1 VAEPIR
7 VRLSDGKTI
16 LVEADTG
23 KVERDVA
30 RSNQESQFA
39 EVLPSIVSLCK
50 DFQASL
56 DQVLP
61 EKATLEFGISFRVET
76 NGLVALL
83 GKGSADTNVRVTLEW
98 NKKVISGNPA
108 QQG

>member
-1 VAEPIR
+1 VPEP
-7 VRLSDGKTI
+7 VRAQLSDGKTI
-16 LVEADTG
+16 LIQADIG
-23 KVERDVA
+23 KVERDVS
-30 RSNQESQFA
+30 RSDKESQFA

-50 DFQASL
+50 DFQNAL

-76 NGLVALL
+76 TGLVALL

-98 NKKVISGNPA
+98 GKK
-108 QQG
+108 